1 MKTNH
6 FNPDK
11 KNQQAIM
18 LHIRVMAGVLK
29 FRQTYFKISVI
40 CLEKILIQ
48 LIILSRHLVLSKSFT
63 STENLH
69 KNK

>member
-40 CLEKILIQ
+40 CLEKNINSINNF
-48 LIILSRHLVLSKSFT
+48 VTTFGT
-63 STENLH
+63 Y
-69 KNK
+69 

>member
-18 LHIRVMAGVLK
+18 LNIQVMAAEGFLGCAKHNLK
-29 FRQTYFKISVI
+29 SQ
-40 CLEKILIQ
+40 
-48 LIILSRHLVLSKSFT
+48 
-63 STENLH
+63 
-69 KNK
+69 